1 MSARVRPLWGA
12 VLALV
17 SAIACVPCFACIAC
31 FASPA
36 RASAEPPTFRWG
48 AGSKSGGFTKIS
60 EALAEGLQQTG
71 DRIRIDI
78 QTTSGSCDNIHLL
91 LRGELDFALVQ
102 YDVAAEAFKASA
114 SAYDVLE
121 AGEAGEPDDDA
132 KTGGYMCRISAAE
145 AAGAELR
152 TVSALSDGAVH
163 VLVRRPLRLDSF
175 TDLAKHR
182 VYIGKQGSG
191 SFETAKVIVGAAGLT
206 VDELELQD
214 GGSDAAFEALRDEVL
229 RVMLRTTEPGDQS
242 IAKAV
247 GSGVATV
254 NELPEDVL
262 NRLIDGY
269 PYYRVCQ
276 IEANTYPGLDY
287 AVPTVCVSTVLLT
300 TRPEGEGAA
309 EQAAARDHAVEAL
322 LDAARWVEASPD
334 HRKLGVH
341 QRWQGFAEQE
351 PIPLHPVA
359 AAQQEHERRA
369 GWLRMAAWAVGL
381 GLALLLLRRLLRRRG
396 LLKDPLESN
405 LEGQLSNPLIPFA
418 GFVGIVV
425 AATFLVWSIEHDS
438 NARVRTLNDSFWEMN
453 MFATGNFDTE
463 SLKSS
468 TARFIGATA
477 TIAGLGLLAWFTAA
491 LTNIFSRDQ
500 TRLFRRLRNHIV
512 ILNFREDML
521 QLIRMLR
528 SPGPLRSRP
537 IHVVVSDTL
546 PRRVRLLLARVKGL
560 TIHHQ
565 NPEVPEDLIGLRI
578 PRAARVIVLR
588 SDEPAVGGPRYH
600 PLRIARAVHQAC
612 SKFDHQVT
620 AQGPELGKTGF
631 SVAPPL
637 QHPAIAGDDAGRAP
651 SLPVTLAEATDED
664 PEEIFDPF
672 RRWLIPVP
680 GRELADSWM
689 ATASIDPGFAE
700 IFNGAVSFRDD
711 NSEVYTVPL
720 PEWFHGQPWRVVRRT
735 LYGMEARAGVV
746 PLGLYR
752 SSDAVHAYDTR
763 SMGSSPQGELQK
775 RLLVNPDLEL
785 AVEPGDRLVAFAEN
799 EADLLKVVRRSRRAA
814 AEVERGRAGT
824 HRV

>member
-1 MSARVRPLWGA
+1 MKRGLAALIVLL
-12 VLALV
+12 VLAWPLL
-17 SAIACVPCFACIAC
+17 AA
-31 FASPA
+31 
-36 RASAEPPTFRWG
+36 AEPPTVRWG

-60 EALAEGLQQTG
+60 NAIAAGLEATG
-71 DRIRIDI
+71 DEVRIDI
-78 QTTSGSCDNIHLL
+78 EHTSGSCDNIHKL

-102 YDVAAEAFKASA
+102 YDVAAEAFKAGRAFEVAAQST
-114 SAYDVLE
+114 
-121 AGEAGEPDDDA
+121 DDEVPT
-132 KTGGYMCRISAAE
+132 TGGFMCSVTAE
-145 AAGAELR
+145 DARGAELR
-152 TVSALSDGAVH
+152 LVTALTDGAIH

-175 TDLAKHR
+175 VDLGRHS
-182 VYIGKQGSG
+182 VHVGKVGSG

-206 VDELELQD
+206 VDELHRLDSGAGEAF
-214 GGSDAAFEALRDEVL
+214 AAMGEGKLL
-229 RVMLRTTEPGDQS
+229 VMLNTTEPGDAQ

-247 GSGVATV
+247 GTGLATV
-254 NELPEDVL
+254 NPLPEDVL
-262 NRLIDGY
+262 DRLIDGY

-276 IEANTYPGLDY
+276 IEANSYPGLGY

-300 TRPEGEGAA
+300 SLPAGEDTAA
-309 EQAAARDHAVEAL
+309 LDDAVTAL
-322 LDAARWVEASPD
+322 LDAVRWVEQSPE
-334 HRKLGVH
+334 HRDVGVKH
-341 QRWQGFAEQE
+341 RWRDFAEQE
-351 PIPLHPVA
+351 PIALHRIS
-359 AAQQEHERRA
+359 AAQEQQEVRGR
-369 GWLRMAAWAVGL
+369 WLRTAGL
-381 GLALLLLRRLLRRRG
+381 VAGAGLLLLLLRWAAKRRG
-396 LLKDPLESN
+396 LLKDPLEAN

-418 GFVGIVV
+418 GFVAIVMV
-425 AATFLVWSIEHDS
+425 ATFLVWTLEHDS

-453 MFATGNFDTE
+453 MFATGNFSTE
-463 SLKSS
+463 TLKTS

-491 LTNIFSRDQ
+491 LTNIFARDQ

-546 PRRVRLLLARVKGL
+546 PRRVRLQLARVKGL
-560 TIHHQ
+560 TIYHQ
-565 NPEVPEDLIGLRI
+565 NPEVPEDLASLRI
-578 PRAARVIVLR
+578 PRAARVIVLQ
-588 SDEPAVGGPRYH
+588 SVAGGENGPRYH
-600 PLRIARAVHQAC
+600 PLRMARAVHQAC
-612 SKFDHQVT
+612 KLDVKAG

-637 QHPAIAGDDAGRAP
+637 QHPALAGDDAGRRP

-680 GRELADSWM
+680 GRELSDSWM

-700 IFNGAVSFRDD
+700 IFNGAVSFRDE
-711 NSEVYTVPL
+711 NSEVYTASL
-720 PEWFHGQPWRVVRRT
+720 PEWFHGRSWRLVRRT
-735 LYGMEARAGVV
+735 LYGMESRAGVV

-763 SMGSSPQGELQK
+763 AMAASPQVELQK
-775 RLLVNPDLEL
+775 RLLVNPDLDL
-785 AVEPGDRLVAFAEN
+785 VVQPGDRLVAFAED
-799 EADLLKVVRRSRRAA
+799 EADLVRVLKLSRRVAA
-814 AEVERGRAGT
+814 DVERGRAVV

>member
-1 MSARVRPLWGA
+1 MSRALCRLPLR
-12 VLALV
+12 LLLLLPLLLLLV
-17 SAIACVPCFACIAC
+17 MLWPGH
-31 FASPA
+31 
-36 RASAEPPTFRWG
+36 ASAEPPTLRWG
-48 AGSKSGGFTKIS
+48 AGSKKGGFTKIS
-60 EALAEGLQQTG
+60 KALAEGLAQTG
-71 DRIRIDI
+71 DRVRIEI
-78 QTTSGSCDNIHLL
+78 NTTKGSCDNIHRLL
-91 LRGELDFALVQ
+91 QDELDFALVQ
-102 YDVAAEAFKASA
+102 YDVAAEAFKASQVA
-114 SAYDVLE
+114 HHALEEGEGAEQAAAE
-121 AGEAGEPDDDA
+121 AGGF
-132 KTGGYMCRISAAE
+132 MCRISAAD
-145 AAGAELR
+145 AEGSDLR
-152 TVSALSDGAVH
+152 LVSALTDGAVH

-182 VYIGKQGSG
+182 VYIGKLGSG

-206 VDELELQD
+206 VDELDRQD
-214 GGSDAAFEALRDEVL
+214 GGSSAAFEALRDERL
-229 RVMLRTTEPGDQS
+229 RVMLRTTEPGHES

-276 IEANTYPGLDY
+276 IEANSYPGLDY

-300 TRPEGEGAA
+300 TMPVGEDTA
-309 EQAAARDHAVEAL
+309 EHAARMGQAVEAL
-322 LDAARWVEASPD
+322 IDAMRWVERSPE
-334 HRKLGVH
+334 HRGLNLRH
-341 QRWQGFAEQE
+341 RWHDFAEQE
-351 PIPLHPVA
+351 PIPLHPIA
-359 AAQQEHERRA
+359 AAQEQQEQRA
-369 GWLRMAAWAVGL
+369 DWLQTLAWVL
-381 GLALLLLRRLLRRRG
+381 GGALVVFLGRRLLKRRG

-418 GFVGIVV
+418 GFVGIVMT
-425 AATFLVWSIEHDS
+425 ATLLVWSIEHDS

-453 MFATGNFDTE
+453 MFATGNFDSE

-546 PRRVRLLLARVKGL
+546 PRRVRLQLARVKGL

-565 NPEVPEDLIGLRI
+565 NPEVPEDLTGLRI
-578 PRAARVIVLR
+578 PRAARVIVLQ
-588 SDEPAVGGPRYH
+588 GGESAGGGVPRYH

-612 SKFDHQVT
+612 SKFEHHVG

-637 QHPAIAGDDAGRAP
+637 QHPALAGDDTSRAP
-651 SLPVTLAEATDED
+651 SLPVTLAEANDED
-664 PEEIFDPF
+664 PPEIFDPF
-672 RRWLIPVP
+672 RRWLIPVQ

-689 ATASIDPGFAE
+689 ATASVDPGFAE

-720 PEWFHGQPWRVVRRT
+720 PEWFHGRSWRIVRRT
-735 LYGMEARAGVV
+735 LYGMESRAGVI

-752 SSDAVHAYDTR
+752 SSDAVHAYDAG

-785 AVEPGDRLVAFAEN
+785 NVEPGDRLVAFAED
-799 EADLLKVVRRSRRAA
+799 EADLLRVVRKSRKMAGD
-814 AEVERGRAGT
+814 VERGSAAT
-824 HRV
+824 HRA

>member
-1 MSARVRPLWGA
+1 MKGWLTA
-12 VLALV
+12 LALLLLL
-17 SAIACVPCFACIAC
+17 AWPGLAA
-31 FASPA
+31 
-36 RASAEPPTFRWG
+36 AEPPTYRWG

-60 EALAEGLQQTG
+60 NALAEGLAATG
-71 DRIRIDI
+71 DDVRLDI
-78 QTTSGSCDNIHLL
+78 QHTSGSCDNIRMLL
-91 LRGELDFALVQ
+91 KGELDFALVQ
-102 YDVAAEAFKASA
+102 YDVAAEAFKAGL
-114 SAYDVLE
+114 AYEV
-121 AGEAGEPDDDA
+121 AAQSGDDEVPTNGGFMCKVTAEDA
-132 KTGGYMCRISAAE
+132 R
-145 AAGAELR
+145 GAELR
-152 TVSALSDGAVH
+152 LVAALTDGAIH

-175 TDLAKHR
+175 VDLGRHSIH
-182 VYIGKQGSG
+182 VGKVGSG

-206 VDELELQD
+206 VEELHRL
-214 GGSDAAFEALRDEVL
+214 DAGTGEAFAAMGEGKLL
-229 RVMLRTTEPGDQS
+229 VMLNTTEPGDAQ
-242 IAKAV
+242 IAKAI
-247 GSGVATV
+247 GTGLATV
-254 NELPEDVL
+254 NPLPEEVL
-262 NRLIDGY
+262 DRLIDGY

-276 IEANTYPGLDY
+276 IEANSYPGLGY

-300 TRPEGEGAA
+300 ALPEG
-309 EQAAARDHAVEAL
+309 QDTEA
-322 LDAARWVEASPD
+322 LDAAVAALLESIRWVETSPT
-334 HRKLGVH
+334 HRDVGVKH
-341 QRWQGFAEQE
+341 RWRDFAEQE
-351 PIPLHPVA
+351 PIVLHRVS
-359 AAQQEHERRA
+359 AAQEQDEVRSHWFRNI
-369 GWLRMAAWAVGL
+369 GLVLGVGL
-381 GLALLLLRRLLRRRG
+381 LLVLLRWVAKRRG

-418 GFVGIVV
+418 GFVAIVML
-425 AATFLVWSIEHDS
+425 ATFLVWSLEHDS

-453 MFATGNFDTE
+453 MFATGNFSTE
-463 SLKSS
+463 SLKTS

-491 LTNIFSRDQ
+491 LTNIFARDQ

-546 PRRVRLLLARVKGL
+546 PRRVRLQLARVKGL
-560 TIHHQ
+560 TIYHQ
-565 NPEVPEDLIGLRI
+565 NPEVPEDLAALRI
-578 PRAARVIVLR
+578 PRAARVIVLQ
-588 SDEPAVGGPRYH
+588 SAVDDEGGPRYH

-612 SKFDHQVT
+612 KLDVKLG

-637 QHPAIAGDDAGRAP
+637 QHPAIAGDDAGRRP

-689 ATASIDPGFAE
+689 ATASVDPGFGE
-700 IFNGAVSFRDD
+700 IFNGAVSFRDE
-711 NSEVYTVPL
+711 NSEIYTVPL
-720 PEWFHGQPWRVVRRT
+720 PEWFHGRPWRIVRRT
-735 LYGMEARAGVV
+735 IYGMESRAGVV

-752 SSDAVHAYDTR
+752 SSDSVHAYDTKA
-763 SMGSSPQGELQK
+763 MAGSPQNELQK

-785 AVEPGDRLVAFAEN
+785 VVRAGDRLVAFAED
-799 EADLLKVVRRSRRAA
+799 EADLVRVVKLSRRAA
-814 AEVERGRAGT
+814 ADVERGRVGT

>member
-1 MSARVRPLWGA
+1 MMR
-12 VLALV
+12 VLAAVVMMWMLV
-17 SAIACVPCFACIAC
+17 W
-31 FASPA
+31 PA
-36 RASAEPPTFRWG
+36 QASAEPPTYRWG
-48 AGSKSGGFTKIS
+48 AGSKKGGFTKIS
-60 EALAEGLQQTG
+60 KALATGLENTG

-78 QTTSGSCDNIHLL
+78 NTTKGSCDNIHRLL
-91 LRGELDFALVQ
+91 QGELDFALVQ
-102 YDVAAEAFKASA
+102 YDVAAEAFKASQA
-114 SAYDVLE
+114 AHHALEEGEGAEQAAAE
-121 AGEAGEPDDDA
+121 AGGF
-132 KTGGYMCRISAAE
+132 MCRISAE
-145 AAGAELR
+145 DAAGSDLR
-152 TVSALSDGAVH
+152 LVSALTDGAVH
-163 VLVRRPLRLDSF
+163 VLVRRPLRLDAF

-182 VYIGKQGSG
+182 VYIGKLGSG
-191 SFETAKVIVGAAGLT
+191 SFETAKVIVGASGLT
-206 VDELELQD
+206 VDELDRMD
-214 GGSDAAFEALRDEVL
+214 GGSSGAFKALRDEDL
-229 RVMLRTTEPGDQS
+229 RVMLRTTEPGHES

-276 IEANTYPGLDY
+276 IEANTYPGLDI

-300 TRPEGEGAA
+300 QMPVGEDTA
-309 EQAAARDHAVEAL
+309 EHEARMNEAVGAL
-322 LDAARWVEASPD
+322 LDAVRWVEKSPD
-334 HRKLGVH
+334 HKAIGIDH
-341 QRWQGFAEQE
+341 RWQGFAEQE
-351 PIPLHPVA
+351 PIPLHPISA
-359 AAQQEHERRA
+359 EQEEYERRM
-369 GWLRMAAWAVGL
+369 GWLTTLAWAL
-381 GLALLLLRRLLRRRG
+381 GIGGFLFVLRRVLKRRG

-418 GFVGIVV
+418 GFVAIVMT
-425 AATFLVWSIEHDS
+425 ATFLVWTIEHDS

-546 PRRVRLLLARVKGL
+546 PRRVRLQLARVKGL
-560 TIHHQ
+560 TIYHQ
-565 NPEVPEDLIGLRI
+565 NPEVPEDLAGLRI
-578 PRAARVIVLR
+578 PRAARVIVLQ
-588 SDEPAVGGPRYH
+588 SGEQDDGGPRYH

-612 SKFDHQVT
+612 SKFDHHHGG

-637 QHPAIAGDDAGRAP
+637 QHPALAGDDTSRAP

-672 RRWLIPVP
+672 RQWLIPVQ
-680 GRELADSWM
+680 GRDLADSWM
-689 ATASIDPGFAE
+689 ATASVDPGFAE

-720 PEWFHGQPWRVVRRT
+720 PDWFHGQTWRVVRHT
-735 LYGMEARAGVV
+735 LYAMESRAGVI

-752 SSDAVHAYDTR
+752 SSDAVTAYDAG

-775 RLLVNPDLEL
+775 RLLVNPGLDMKI
-785 AVEPGDRLVAFAEN
+785 EPGDRLVAFAED
-799 EADLLKVVRRSRRAA
+799 EADLVKIVRRSKRVVGD
-814 AEVERGRAGT
+814 VERGKVGT
-824 HRV
+824 HKV

>member
-1 MSARVRPLWGA
+1 MRGSFAALLLLLLTVAWPLA
-12 VLALV
+12 A
-17 SAIACVPCFACIAC
+17 A
-31 FASPA
+31 
-36 RASAEPPTFRWG
+36 AEPPTYRWG

-60 EALAEGLQQTG
+60 NGIAEGLAQTG
-71 DRIRIDI
+71 DDIRIAI
-78 QTTSGSCDNIHLL
+78 EHTSGSCDNIHKLL
-91 LRGELDFALVQ
+91 QGELDFALVQ
-102 YDVAAEAFKASA
+102 YDVAAEAFQAGR
-114 SAYDVLE
+114 AYDVAVPDEGDE
-121 AGEAGEPDDDA
+121 APADSDS
-132 KTGGYMCRISAAE
+132 GGGFMCRISAAD
-145 AAGAELR
+145 ARGAELR
-152 TVSALSDGAVH
+152 LVSALTDGAIH

-175 TDLAKHR
+175 VDLGRHS
-182 VYIGKQGSG
+182 VHIGKVGSG

-206 VDELELQD
+206 VEELHRMDSGAGEAFKAMRAGEL
-214 GGSDAAFEALRDEVL
+214 L
-229 RVMLRTTEPGDQS
+229 VMLSTTEPGDAE

-247 GSGVATV
+247 ATGVATV
-254 NELPEDVL
+254 NPLPEDVL
-262 NRLIDGY
+262 DRLIDGY

-276 IEANTYPGLDY
+276 IEAHAYPGLGY

-300 TRPEGEGAA
+300 VLPEGH
-309 EQAAARDHAVEAL
+309 DTEA
-322 LDAARWVEASPD
+322 LDAAVSALLESVAWIEASPAHRDLRVD
-334 HRKLGVH
+334 HRW
-341 QRWQGFAEQE
+341 RDFAEQE
-351 PIPLHPVA
+351 PIVLHRIS
-359 AAQQEHERRA
+359 AAQEQQEVRA
-369 GWLRMAAWAVGL
+369 RWLRTAGL
-381 GLALLLLRRLLRRRG
+381 VLGAGLLLLLVRWFLKRRG

-418 GFVGIVV
+418 GFVAIVMV
-425 AATFLVWSIEHDS
+425 ATFLVWTLEHDS

-453 MFATGNFDTE
+453 MFATGNFSTE
-463 SLKSS
+463 SLKTS

-491 LTNIFSRDQ
+491 LTNIFARDQ

-546 PRRVRLLLARVKGL
+546 PRRVRLQLARVKGL
-560 TIHHQ
+560 TIYHQ
-565 NPEVPEDLIGLRI
+565 NPEVPEDLAALRI
-578 PRAARVIVLR
+578 PRAARVIVLQ
-588 SDEPAVGGPRYH
+588 SAPDDEGGPRYH

-612 SKFDHQVT
+612 SKLDDKRGGR
-620 AQGPELGKTGF
+620 GPELGKTGF

-637 QHPAIAGDDAGRAP
+637 QHPAIAGDDAGRRP

-689 ATASIDPGFAE
+689 ATASVDPGFAE
-700 IFNGAVSFRDD
+700 IFNGAVSFRDE

-720 PEWFHGQPWRVVRRT
+720 PEWFHGRPWRVVRRT
-735 LYGMEARAGVV
+735 LYGMESRAGVV

-752 SSDAVHAYDTR
+752 SSDAVHAYDTA
-763 SMGSSPQGELQK
+763 SMAASPQGELQK

-785 AVEPGDRLVAFAEN
+785 LVQPGDRLVAFAED
-799 EADLLKVVRRSRRAA
+799 EADLVRVVKHSRRAA
-814 AEVERGRAGT
+814 AEVERGRVGT

>member
-1 MSARVRPLWGA
+1 MRGSFAALLLVLLA
-12 VLALV
+12 VAW
-17 SAIACVPCFACIAC
+17 P
-31 FASPA
+31 
-36 RASAEPPTFRWG
+36 RAAAAEPPTYRWG

-60 EALAEGLQQTG
+60 NGIAEGLAQTG
-71 DRIRIDI
+71 DDIRIAI
-78 QTTSGSCDNIHLL
+78 EHTSGSCDNIHKLL
-91 LRGELDFALVQ
+91 QGELDFALVQ
-102 YDVAAEAFKASA
+102 YDVAAEAFQAGR
-114 SAYDVLE
+114 AYDVAVSDQGDE
-121 AGEAGEPDDDA
+121 APADGDS
-132 KTGGYMCRISAAE
+132 GGGFMCRISAAD
-145 AAGAELR
+145 ARGAELR
-152 TVSALSDGAVH
+152 LVSALTDGAIH

-175 TDLAKHR
+175 ADLGRHSIH
-182 VYIGKQGSG
+182 IGKLGSG

-206 VDELELQD
+206 VEELHRLD
-214 GGSDAAFEALRDEVL
+214 SSASDAFKAMRAGELL
-229 RVMLRTTEPGDQS
+229 VMLSTTEPGDAE

-247 GSGVATV
+247 ANGVATV
-254 NELPEDVL
+254 NPLPEEVL
-262 NRLIDGY
+262 DRLIDGY

-276 IEANTYPGLDY
+276 IEAHAYPGLGY

-300 TRPEGEGAA
+300 
-309 EQAAARDHAVEAL
+309 AL
-322 LDAARWVEASPD
+322 PQGLDTEELDAAVSALLESIAWIEASPVHRDLRVD
-334 HRKLGVH
+334 HRW
-341 QRWQGFAEQE
+341 RDFAEQE
-351 PIPLHPVA
+351 PIVLHRIS
-359 AAQQEHERRA
+359 AAQEQQEVRA
-369 GWLRMAAWAVGL
+369 RWLRTAGLVFGVG
-381 GLALLLLRRLLRRRG
+381 LLLLLIRWFLKRRG

-418 GFVGIVV
+418 GFVGIVMV
-425 AATFLVWSIEHDS
+425 ATFLVWTLEHDS

-453 MFATGNFDTE
+453 MFATGNFSTE
-463 SLKSS
+463 SLKTS

-491 LTNIFSRDQ
+491 LTNIFARDQ

-546 PRRVRLLLARVKGL
+546 PRRVRLQLARVKGL
-560 TIHHQ
+560 TIYHQ
-565 NPEVPEDLIGLRI
+565 NPEVPEDLAALRI
-578 PRAARVIVLR
+578 PRAARVIVLQ
-588 SDEPAVGGPRYH
+588 SAPDDEGGPRYH

-612 SKFDHQVT
+612 SKLDDKRGGR
-620 AQGPELGKTGF
+620 GPELGKTGF

-637 QHPAIAGDDAGRAP
+637 QHPAIAGDDAGRRP

-689 ATASIDPGFAE
+689 ATASVDPGFAE
-700 IFNGAVSFRDD
+700 IFNGAVSFRDE

-720 PEWFHGQPWRVVRRT
+720 PEWFHGRSWRVVRRT
-735 LYGMEARAGVV
+735 LYGMESRAGVV

-752 SSDAVHAYDTR
+752 SSDAVHAYDTAA
-763 SMGSSPQGELQK
+763 MTASPQGELQK

-785 AVEPGDRLVAFAEN
+785 LVQPGDRLVAFAED
-799 EADLLKVVRRSRRAA
+799 EADLMRVVKHSRRAA
-814 AEVERGRAGT
+814 AEVERGRVGT

>member
-1 MSARVRPLWGA
+1 MNQRFAMLVLLVAMLWPRLGA
-12 VLALV
+12 
-17 SAIACVPCFACIAC
+17 
-31 FASPA
+31 
-36 RASAEPPTFRWG
+36 AEPPTYRWG

-60 EALAEGLQQTG
+60 NAISDGLEATG
-71 DRIRIDI
+71 GDVRIDI
-78 QTTSGSCDNIHLL
+78 QHTSGSCDNIRMLL
-91 LRGELDFALVQ
+91 KGELDFALVQ
-102 YDVAAEAFKASA
+102 YDVAAEAF
-114 SAYDVLE
+114 E
-121 AGEAGEPDDDA
+121 AGLAYEVAAQSGDDEVPT
-132 KTGGYMCRISAAE
+132 TGGFMCKVTAEDARGAQLRLVAA
-145 AAGAELR
+145 L
-152 TVSALSDGAVH
+152 TDGAVH

-175 TDLAKHR
+175 VDLRRHS
-182 VYIGKQGSG
+182 VYVGKVGSG

-206 VDELELQD
+206 VEELDRLDSGAGEAF
-214 GGSDAAFEALRDEVL
+214 AAMGEGKLL
-229 RVMLRTTEPGDQS
+229 VMLSTTEPGDAQ

-247 GSGVATV
+247 GTGLATV
-254 NELPEDVL
+254 NPLPDEVL
-262 NRLIDGY
+262 DRLIDGY

-276 IEANTYPGLDY
+276 IEANSYPGLGI

-300 TRPEGEGAA
+300 ALPEG
-309 EQAAARDHAVEAL
+309 QDSEAF
-322 LDAARWVEASPD
+322 DAAVGSLLAAVDFVEHSADHHDLHIRRRWRD
-334 HRKLGVH
+334 
-341 QRWQGFAEQE
+341 FAEQE
-351 PIPLHPVA
+351 PIVLHRVSA
-359 AAQQEHERRA
+359 AHEELEVRTR
-369 GWLRMAAWAVGL
+369 WLSTAALVVGVGL
-381 GLALLLLRRLLRRRG
+381 SLLGLRWFLKRRG

-418 GFVGIVV
+418 GFVAIVML
-425 AATFLVWSIEHDS
+425 ATFLVWTLEHDS

-453 MFATGNFDTE
+453 MFATGNFSTE
-463 SLKSS
+463 SLKTS

-491 LTNIFSRDQ
+491 LTNIFARDQ

-546 PRRVRLLLARVKGL
+546 PRRVRLQLARVKGL
-560 TIHHQ
+560 TIYHQ
-565 NPEVPEDLIGLRI
+565 NPEVPEDLAALRI
-578 PRAARVIVLR
+578 PRAARVIVLQSA
-588 SDEPAVGGPRYH
+588 SDDEGGPRYH

-612 SKFDHQVT
+612 SKFDHKPG
-620 AQGPELGKTGF
+620 ALGPELGKTGF

-637 QHPAIAGDDAGRAP
+637 QHPAIAGDDAGRRP

-689 ATASIDPGFAE
+689 ATASVDPGFAE
-700 IFNGAVSFRDD
+700 IFNGAVSFRDE

-720 PEWFHGQPWRVVRRT
+720 PEWFHGRPWRVVRRT
-735 LYGMEARAGVV
+735 VFAMESRAGVV

-752 SSDAVHAYDTR
+752 SSDAVHAYD
-763 SMGSSPQGELQK
+763 SQAMAGSPQGELQK
-775 RLLVNPDLEL
+775 RLLVNPDLDL
-785 AVEPGDRLVAFAEN
+785 VVEPGDRLVAFAED
-799 EADLLKVVRRSRRAA
+799 EADLVRVIKHSRRVAA
-814 AEVERGRAGT
+814 DVERGRVGT

>member
-1 MSARVRPLWGA
+1 MSRGVARSWWLVVVVVL
-12 VLALV
+12 LALV
-17 SAIACVPCFACIAC
+17 AGPR
-31 FASPA
+31 
-36 RASAEPPTFRWG
+36 RAAAEPPTYRWG

-60 EALAEGLQQTG
+60 NALAEGLVQTG
-71 DRIRIDI
+71 DDVRIAIEH
-78 QTTSGSCDNIHLL
+78 TSGSCDNIRKLL
-91 LRGELDFALVQ
+91 KGELDFALVQ
-102 YDVAAEAFKASA
+102 YDVAAEAFKAGRA
-114 SAYDVLE
+114 FEVTAAV
-121 AGEAGEPDDDA
+121 DDDEVPT
-132 KTGGYMCRISAAE
+132 TGGFMCKVTADDAQ
-145 AAGAELR
+145 GAELR
-152 TVSALSDGAVH
+152 LVAALTDGAVH

-175 TDLAKHR
+175 VDLGRHS
-182 VYIGKQGSG
+182 VHIGKVGSG

-206 VDELELQD
+206 VEELHRLDSGSGEAFAAMGKGEL
-214 GGSDAAFEALRDEVL
+214 L
-229 RVMLRTTEPGDQS
+229 VMLSTTEPGDTQ

-247 GSGVATV
+247 GTGLATV
-254 NELPEDVL
+254 NPLPEDVL
-262 NRLIDGY
+262 DRLIDGY

-276 IEANTYPGLDY
+276 IEANSYPGLGY

-300 TRPEGEGAA
+300 ALPAGE
-309 EQAAARDHAVEAL
+309 DTEA
-322 LDAARWVEASPD
+322 LDAAVAALLEAVAWVQASPIHHD
-334 HRKLGVH
+334 LHLNR
-341 QRWQGFAEQE
+341 RWRDFAEQE
-351 PIPLHPVA
+351 PIVLHRVSA
-359 AAQQEHERRA
+359 TQEEHEVRTR
-369 GWLRMAAWAVGL
+369 WLRTIALVVGA
-381 GLALLLLRRLLRRRG
+381 GLLLLLLRWLAKRRG

-418 GFVGIVV
+418 GFVAIVML
-425 AATFLVWSIEHDS
+425 ATFLVWTLEHDS

-453 MFATGNFDTE
+453 MFATGNFSTE
-463 SLKSS
+463 SLKTS

-491 LTNIFSRDQ
+491 LTNIFARDQ

-546 PRRVRLLLARVKGL
+546 PRRVRLQLARVKGL
-560 TIHHQ
+560 TIYHQ
-565 NPEVPEDLIGLRI
+565 NPEVPEDLAALRI
-578 PRAARVIVLR
+578 PRAARVIVLE
-588 SDEPAVGGPRYH
+588 SATDDEGGPRYH

-612 SKFDHQVT
+612 SKLD
-620 AQGPELGKTGF
+620 AKRGAAGPELGKTGF

-637 QHPAIAGDDAGRAP
+637 QHPAIAGDDAGRGP

-689 ATASIDPGFAE
+689 ATASVDPGFAE
-700 IFNGAVSFRDD
+700 IFNGAVSFRDE

-720 PEWFHGQPWRVVRRT
+720 PEWFHDRPWRLVRRT
-735 LYGMEARAGVV
+735 LFGMESRAGVV

-752 SSDAVHAYDTR
+752 SSDAVHAYDTA
-763 SMGSSPQGELQK
+763 SMATSPQGELQK
-775 RLLVNPDLEL
+775 RLLVNPDLDL
-785 AVEPGDRLVAFAEN
+785 VVRPGDRLVAFAED
-799 EADLLKVVRRSRRAA
+799 EADLVRVVKHSRRAA
-814 AEVERGRAGT
+814 ADVERGRVGT